1 MSLMCDCHVFIIYI
15 VAICWTVREQNL
27 CQCEARL
34 NALSAIC
41 SCAITR
47 TYSGGLVML
56 QVLPRRCRCV
66 SAPSRPASPHRFI
79 SATTRRAHPSVRYTS
94 WSHVKLYWTDIS
106 DNNIFRHSE
115 LKWPHTVIHTV
126 DTDGH
131 SRLFLWVSKDFQ
143 SFIWPYSKWFLIPQN
158 ACDQRWC

>member
-41 SCAITR
+41 RCAITR
-47 TYSGGLVML
+47 TCSGGLVML

-66 SAPSRPASPHRFI
+66 SDPSRPASPPRFI
-79 SATTRRAHPSVRYTS
+79 SATTRRAHPCPMSDIRLGVT
-94 WSHVKLYWTDIS
+94 WNCTDIS
-106 DNNIFRHSE
+106 DNNLAIFLDTVNLSDFTLLSTPLILNDIRVCFCEFRRIFKVLSD
-115 LKWPHTVIHTV
+115 HTRS
-126 DTDGH
+126 G
-131 SRLFLWVSKDFQ
+131 F
-143 SFIWPYSKWFLIPQN
+143 
-158 ACDQRWC
+158 